1 MRGEGAEDPKHT
13 YCVCR
18 NREERTGVL
27 TEARQR
33 ERRAV
38 GVEVGT
44 ARRCVVCVVPGRRWA
59 GPPEQKVGKECLGKE
74 LREKQK

>member
-1 MRGEGAEDPKHT
+1 MLCVAIGA
-13 YCVCR
+13 
-18 NREERTGVL
+18 RTGVL

-59 GPPEQKVGKECLGKE
+59 GPPEQKVGKECLARSKVSVRKVVFASFAK
-74 LREKQK
+74 LDS